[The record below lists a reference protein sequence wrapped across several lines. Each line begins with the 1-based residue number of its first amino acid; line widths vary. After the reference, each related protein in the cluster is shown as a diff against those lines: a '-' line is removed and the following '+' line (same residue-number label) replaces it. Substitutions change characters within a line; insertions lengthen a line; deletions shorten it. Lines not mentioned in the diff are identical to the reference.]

1 LLRGTKE
8 VIDPEDI
15 EMLQDLVLAAVN
27 DALNKSQEMVSSE
40 MGKLTGGLN
49 IPGFKNM
56 KHYPEP
62 ILKLINSL
70 STLPGIGKKTA
81 ERLALLILHTPNHEA
96 ATLAA
101 DIIELKTSVRL
112 RTICF
117 SLIDKDKCRI
127 CSDPL
132 RDKKL
137 ICVVENPT
145 DMAAIEKSN
154 AFSGTYHILGGALS
168 PIDGIGPDDIRIKEL
183 LKRADPEKTK
193 EIILATK
200 TNVEGEATASY
211 LLEKLRNTKIKI
223 TRIASGIP
231 TGGDLQYID
240 PLTMQ
245 KAMEKRYGF

>member
-1 LLRGTKE
+1 
-8 VIDPEDI
+8 
-15 EMLQDLVLAAVN
+15 M
-27 DALNKSQEMVSSE
+27 
-40 MGKLTGGLN
+40 
-49 IPGFKNM
+49 
-56 KHYPEP
+56 HYPDP
-62 ILKLINSL
+62 IVKLINSL
-70 STLPGIGKKTA
+70 SKLPGIGKKTA
-81 ERLALLILHTPNHEA
+81 ERLALHILHAPNQDA

-101 DIIELKTSVRL
+101 DIIELKNNIKLCTV
-112 RTICF
+112 CF
-117 SLIDKDKCRI
+117 ALSDKDLCRI
-127 CSDPL
+127 CADPL
-132 RDKKL
+132 RDKTL

-145 DMAAIEKSN
+145 DMAAIEKAN

-183 LKRADPEKTK
+183 FKRANPEKIK

-211 LLEKLRNTKIKI
+211 ILEKLKKIPIKI

-231 TGGDLQYID
+231 MGGDLQYID

>member
-1 LLRGTKE
+1 
-8 VIDPEDI
+8 
-15 EMLQDLVLAAVN
+15 M
-27 DALNKSQEMVSSE
+27 M
-40 MGKLTGGLN
+40 
-49 IPGFKNM
+49 
-56 KHYPEP
+56 HYPDP
-62 ILKLINSL
+62 IVKLINSL
-70 STLPGIGKKTA
+70 SKLPGIGKKTA
-81 ERLALLILHTPNHEA
+81 ERLALHILHAPNQDA

-101 DIIELKTSVRL
+101 DIIELKNNIKLCTV
-112 RTICF
+112 CF
-117 SLIDKDKCRI
+117 ALSDKDLCRI
-127 CSDPL
+127 CADPL
-132 RDKKL
+132 RDKTL

-145 DMAAIEKSN
+145 DMAAIEKAN

-183 LKRADPEKTK
+183 FKRANPEKIK

-211 LLEKLRNTKIKI
+211 ILEKLKKIPIKI

-231 TGGDLQYID
+231 MGGDLQYID

>member
-1 LLRGTKE
+1 
-8 VIDPEDI
+8 
-15 EMLQDLVLAAVN
+15 
-27 DALNKSQEMVSSE
+27 
-40 MGKLTGGLN
+40 
-49 IPGFKNM
+49 M
-56 KHYPEP
+56 KYYPDP
-62 ILKLINSL
+62 ILRLINSL

-81 ERLALLILHTPNHEA
+81 ERLALHILHAPNQQA

-101 DIIELKTSVRL
+101 DIIELKNSIRL
-112 RTICF
+112 CTVCF
-117 SLIDKDKCRI
+117 ALTDKDKCRI

-132 RDKKL
+132 RDQTL

-154 AFSGTYHILGGALS
+154 AFFGTYHILGGTLS

-183 LKRADPEKTK
+183 FKRADPEKIK

-211 LLEKLRNTKIKI
+211 ILERLKKTKIKM

-231 TGGDLQYID
+231 MGG
-240 PLTMQ
+240 
-245 KAMEKRYGF
+245 